1 MRAFTM
7 YHVYFLFPLF
17 QLWIRDRCYVLSYF
31 KAKVYNFRYTYR
43 FFSLSL
49 SFRSYA
55 SLFIRSFLCCC
66 SFYDARRLNHCHQN
80 KLFAVVFYVYISQI
94 LIVRMHQSSLATLIQ
109 CNENQLSFGSNNFLA
124 LSFYRTADYC
134 FCALYVYSSFVSL
147 HSSVC
152 FYFAYFERV
161 HTVHFY
167 VVSSINFMRSSSA
180 LQHSL

>member
-1 MRAFTM
+1 MFS
-7 YHVYFLFPLF
+7 VISK
-17 QLWIRDRCYVLSYF
+17 Q
-31 KAKVYNFRYTYR
+31 RYTIFGTHID
-43 FFSLSL
+43 FFLSL

-124 LSFYRTADYC
+124 LFFYRTADYC